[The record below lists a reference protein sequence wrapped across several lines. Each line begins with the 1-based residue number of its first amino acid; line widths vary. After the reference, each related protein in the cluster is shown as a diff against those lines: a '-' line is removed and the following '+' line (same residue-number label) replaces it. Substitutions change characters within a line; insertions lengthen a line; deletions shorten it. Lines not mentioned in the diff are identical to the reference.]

1 MPGIIV
7 RDGES
12 PSLTMS
18 LGGIRVK
25 AQRCLS
31 LILLLTGIILSACAR
46 PAIPPTP
53 LPPAVLDP
61 CAPGNIQGTVGAIN
75 DLMQQFDDESA
86 LASNVPRS
94 QLAARI
100 VALQSIRRQAQDYD
114 APTCVT
120 QLKQLQLT
128 HMNSVIETMLAF
140 LSRGDQAA
148 VAQGIQAG
156 RAQHDEYVVEL
167 SRLLGITAVAA
178 TAQPTP
184 VASVRATA
192 EDAQTAIPVS
202 GFVAVNPGPVPITL
216 RSVPATSGEVVS
228 TLPVG
233 SSAAALGGSP
243 DGEWV
248 HVVVPDHPYQTAW
261 VLASLVQI
269 SVPTPQP

>member
-1 MPGIIV
+1 MH
-7 RDGES
+7 
-12 PSLTMS
+12 
-18 LGGIRVK
+18 
-25 AQRCLS
+25 AQRSIS
-31 LILLLTGIILSACAR
+31 LILLVTGIILSACASPVTP
-46 PAIPPTP
+46 PAP
-53 LPPAVLDP
+53 LPPVVSDP
-61 CAPGNIQGTVGAIN
+61 CAPENIRGTTAAIN
-75 DLMQQFDDESA
+75 ALMQQFDDESA

-100 VALQSIRRQAQDYD
+100 VALQSIRRQAQDYE
-114 APTCVT
+114 APTCVA
-120 QLKQLQLT
+120 QLKQLQLK

-156 RAQHDEYVVEL
+156 RAQHDEYVAEL
-167 SRLLGITAVAA
+167 ARLLGMTAVVATPQPTAAA
-178 TAQPTP
+178 TS
-184 VASVRATA
+184 ASVEATA
-192 EDAQTAIPVS
+192 ENAQTAIPLS

-216 RSVPATSGEVVS
+216 RSVPATSGDVVS

-233 SSAAALGGSP
+233 ASAAALGGSP

-269 SVPTPQP
+269 TVPTPQP

>member
-1 MPGIIV
+1 
-7 RDGES
+7 
-12 PSLTMS
+12 
-18 LGGIRVK
+18 VK
-25 AQRCLS
+25 AHRS
-31 LILLLTGIILSACAR
+31 ISVILLVTGTILSACASPVTA
-46 PAIPPTP
+46 PAP
-53 LPPAVLDP
+53 LPPAISDP
-61 CAPGNIQGTVGAIN
+61 CAPENIQDTTAVIN

-114 APTCVT
+114 APGCVA
-120 QLKQLQLT
+120 QLKLLQLK

-156 RAQHDEYVVEL
+156 REQHDQYVVEL
-167 SRLLGITAVAA
+167 ARLLGMPAVAVTPRPTTAAASASAEA
-178 TAQPTP
+178 TIGN
-184 VASVRATA
+184 
-192 EDAQTAIPVS
+192 AQTAIPVS
-202 GFVAVNPGPVPITL
+202 SFVAVNPGPVPITL
-216 RSVPATSGEVVS
+216 RSVPATSGEVVG

-233 SSAAALGGSP
+233 GSAAALGGSP

-269 SVPTPQP
+269 TVPTPQQ